1 MTADTLRSDRDEP
14 PVSLTR
20 CRIFRRNR
28 TVEDILRLAF
38 KESDEVAAAM
48 DALTDEMTRKPDD
61 ASLLKRYAQLETR
74 LEILGGYNRDYE
86 INRVCNGLEIRA
98 GNAFAEV

>member
-14 PVSLTR
+14 AGVIDQMPDFSAES
-20 CRIFRRNR
+20 

-48 DALTDEMTRKPDD
+48 DALTDEMTRK
-61 ASLLKRYAQLETR
+61 T
-74 LEILGGYNRDYE
+74 G
-86 INRVCNGLEIRA
+86 
-98 GNAFAEV
+98 